1 MYWILFIH
9 FHSFLQACFFYT
21 IHTLL
26 TIIHF
31 IIHYLYNSGVY
42 LIFLSYE
49 TSTQSFL
56 LEDPT
61 IYFLDPSP
69 KRKEYVNVLIHFI
82 MHYLYTIHT
91 LFTII
96 RFIIHYSYTSIHSYK
111 HVFSTLFIH
120 YSLLYTLS

>member
-1 MYWILFIH
+1 M
-9 FHSFLQACFFYT
+9 
-21 IHTLL
+21 
-26 TIIHF
+26 
-31 IIHYLYNSGVY
+31 Y
-42 LIFLSYE
+42 LIFFSYE

-120 YSLLYTLS
+120 YSLLYTLSYTIYTLPFIPTSMFFLHYSYTIHYHTLYHTLFIQFHKI